1 MIILYGVINMDYKN
15 ELIVLKGK
23 TIAVVYIFEDE
34 TAKGFDHY
42 HIWKSNVIARWIVAI
57 EKIGCKPYIIDVREF
72 VLKSMNNTLP
82 HIDYVLNL
90 NCGSKKLNSMSLV
103 PSTCSFLDIPC
114 IPCNASSIV
123 IGENKKISNLIAT
136 AMNLNVPQ
144 DVHLPQEDAILRPL
158 NFGSSFGITKGK
170 KSHIN
175 KDELYQEFI
184 PGYEITFPFLYNPLI
199 NKIDFLPGVLYLP
212 YSKDPN
218 WFFGEKEKSGAKTF
232 ENYPLYYLSNCA
244 KEKLRSFA
252 EIFPIETY
260 GRIDIRLK
268 TKEQKLSNAICNTE
282 IKAEDIYFVEI
293 NPMPTVKLNNAFYF
307 SFESIDEINV
317 FDTCLT
323 IHKQIFKDID
333 VNTFLLSNS
342 MLALK

>member
-1 MIILYGVINMDYKN
+1 MIIPTGVLNMDYKK
-15 ELIVLKGK
+15 ELIALKGK

-34 TAKGFDHY
+34 TAKGFTHY
-42 HIWKSNVIARWIVAI
+42 HIWKSRVISRWIVAI

-72 VLKSMNNTLP
+72 VLKAMNNTLP

-90 NCGSKKLNSMSLV
+90 NCGSKKLCSMSLV

-123 IGENKKISNLIAT
+123 IGENKKISNLIAI
-136 AMNLNVPQ
+136 AMDLNVPQ
-144 DVHLPQEDAILRPL
+144 DVYSPQEEAIFRPL
-158 NFGSSFGITKGK
+158 NYGSSFGITKGK
-170 KSHIN
+170 KSSIK

-184 PGYEITFPFLYNPLI
+184 PGYDITFPFMYNPLI
-199 NKIDFLPGVLYLP
+199 NELDFLPGVLYLP

-232 ENYPLYYLSNCA
+232 ENYPIYYLSKNA
-244 KEKLRSFA
+244 KEKLKSFA
-252 EIFPIETY
+252 EVFPIETY

-268 TKEQKLSNAICNTE
+268 TKEDKLSTSICKTE
-282 IKAEDIYFVEI
+282 INAEDIFFVEI

-307 SFESIDEINV
+307 SFEHINEKNT
-317 FDTCLT
+317 FNTCLNMQ
-323 IHKQIFKDID
+323 KLVYQDVD
-333 VNTFLLSNS
+333 VNSFLLSNS
-342 MLALK
+342 MIALK